1 MKIVFSLLLVVFSFI
16 SYILLSRNISYNQQ
30 HPIFHYLGMLVG
42 IGLLIWMLRSEFT
55 IPRLVALCFSLF
67 VIGFF
72 AWYTNSFSAYDNNK
86 IAIADGDLI
95 REQMRQVALASTTGE
110 KITLGDIIARDEVT
124 LLVFFR
130 AHW

>member
-1 MKIVFSLLLVVFSFI
+1 MKTILSLLLVVFSFI
-16 SYILLSRNISYNQQ
+16 SYILLSRKISYNQY
-30 HPIFHYLGMLVG
+30 HPVIHYLGMLVG
-42 IGLLIWMLRSEFT
+42 IGLLIWMIKNDFT

-72 AWYTNSFSAYDNNK
+72 AWYTTSFSAYDNNK
-86 IAIADGDLI
+86 TTIADGDI
-95 REQMRQVALASTTGE
+95 ISGQMRQVALASTTGE
-110 KITLGDIIARDEVT
+110 EITLGDIVARDEAT